1 MEQEPE
7 VPEPHQQ
14 TAADKCSRSAAP
26 SSDSS
31 WHKLTAY
38 SSLGMGIFTAV
49 LAALAVMQ
57 CSQMRTAN
65 KLSAK
70 INQPFVYIANVQATY
85 YSGQG
90 AVIQPIWTNSGNTP
104 TVDLSIYSSTKTFI
118 GVLPKNYNFPDL
130 DARGEEVIDPHLLH
144 QTLLP
149 PKGAIPSRDMGV
161 FDKDQMDAVNK
172 LAVNRYV
179 WGWAKYRDRFDRTKS
194 HITRFCV
201 QVLRFIPPTDEQL
214 NSGVPGFGG
223 ALQWS
228 FCDQGNCADEECEK
242 Q

>member
-1 MEQEPE
+1 MEQKPE
-7 VPEPHQQ
+7 V
-14 TAADKCSRSAAP
+14 SAAQQSESASTGNGSTGP
-26 SSDSS
+26 PDHG
-31 WHKLTAY
+31 WHRVNASGTAVI
-38 SSLGMGIFTAV
+38 GFFTIVLAV
-49 LAALAVMQ
+49 LAGMQ
-57 CSQMRTAN
+57 YCQMRAAN

-172 LAVNRYV
+172 LAVNLYV
-179 WGWAKYRDRFDRTKS
+179 WGWAKYRDRFDREKS

-201 QVLRFIPPTDEQL
+201 QVMRFIPPTNEQL